1 MTNFQVWLRG
11 KMIGTFNCPYETALF
26 ATNTDVKIDFPPR
39 TEILLT
45 AKRWQKLGHI
55 LNLRRICE

>member
-11 KMIGTFNCPYETALF
+11 KKIGTFNCPYETALF

-39 TEILLT
+39 TEIFT
-45 AKRWQKLGHI
+45 DSKEMAETWTHFEFK
-55 LNLRRICE
+55 EDM